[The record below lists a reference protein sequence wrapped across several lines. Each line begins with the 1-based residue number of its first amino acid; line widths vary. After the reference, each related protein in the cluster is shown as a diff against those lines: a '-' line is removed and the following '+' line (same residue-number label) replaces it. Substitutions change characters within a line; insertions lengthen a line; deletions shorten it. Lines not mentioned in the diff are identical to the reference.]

1 MMPSTHDWINNPL
14 GVVEGMFGKRH
25 TGTSPPPQITAT
37 ELAASTIRLGSM
49 LIAN

>member
-25 TGTSPPPQITAT
+25 TGTSLLDNVN
-37 ELAASTIRLGSM
+37 LANVS
-49 LIAN
+49 